1 MDALRNE
8 ILELLKITA
17 LKSETVENA
26 KHYLEGA
33 GRYASMKE
41 LRIHFIEFLIQDGSA
56 MGFDAN
62 DDVGD
67 ILWCMDDI
75 AEHFHLLISDSWFS
89 GEADIAGCLRKL
101 GDRWGRNGVKL
112 LWIEDPKR
120 RMYPVYAVEAEAVPA
135 ILAQAAKADIP
146 MHDVSELTDEDDE
159 DEEDEI
165 VWTLG

>member
-17 LKSETVENA
+17 LKKETGEDA
-26 KHYLEGA
+26 KLYLEGT

-41 LRIHFIEFLIQDGSA
+41 MRIRFIEFLIRDGSA

-75 AEHFHLLISDSWFS
+75 AEHFHLLLSDSWFS
-89 GEADIAGCLRKL
+89 GEKDIAGCLRKL
-101 GDRWGRNGVKL
+101 GERWGRNGVNL

-120 RMYPVYAVEAEAVPA
+120 RMSPVYAAEKEAVPA

-146 MHDVSELTDEDDE
+146 MHDVSELTDEDD

-165 VWTLG
+165 DWTLG